1 MAYCGRIFTESPEIL
16 SVTIMLG
23 CMEGITEEGEIGN
36 SKPATIDTIQ
46 VSEISGITVRISN
59 VDAIP
64 CEESATATINVPIVN
79 VRWTPQIRVTIARE
93 GDTHS
98 WLTEIAYLTNG
109 ASSPAE
115 DSAEISPFGS

>member
-1 MAYCGRIFTESPEIL
+1 MTYCGRIFTESPEIL
-16 SVTIMLG
+16 SVTIMLS
-23 CMEGITEEGEIGN
+23 CMEGITEEGEICN
-36 SKPATIDTIQ
+36 SEPATIDTIQ

-79 VRWTPQIRVTIARE
+79 VRGTPQIRVSIARE

-98 WLTEIAYLTNG
+98 GLTEVGNLTDR
-109 ASSPAE
+109 AARPA
-115 DSAEISPFGS
+115 

>member
-1 MAYCGRIFTESPEIL
+1 MADCGRIFTEPPEIL

-23 CMEGITEEGEIGN
+23 CMEGIAEKGEIGN
-36 SKPATIDTIQ
+36 PKPATIDTIQ
-46 VSEISGITVRISN
+46 VSKISGITVRISN

-79 VRWTPQIRVTIARE
+79 VRGTPQKWVTIARE

-98 WLTEIAYLTNG
+98 GLTEVGDFTDG
-109 ASSPAE
+109 ASS
-115 DSAEISPFGS
+115 F